1 MCPFGGH
8 RSDIVEGTRRIK
20 PQDEPD
26 LILGI
31 RCGLVPR
38 NAVGFTDFQRG
49 TFRMDVYG
57 IFGMFCHRQTQRH
70 ACKCESTIES

>member
-1 MCPFGGH
+1 MCPFEGH

-26 LILGI
+26 LILDI

-38 NAVGFTDFQRG
+38 NALVFSDFQ
-49 TFRMDVYG
+49 
-57 IFGMFCHRQTQRH
+57 
-70 ACKCESTIES
+70 